1 MDSPGDQKWESY
13 SVFKEISSELHKN
26 VNNAIKAYAHIN
38 SLDTSNMGITPQT
51 AVKVKRAILGV
62 STRVFYEI
70 QINRH
75 VDEYR
80 DIYERWSGNKVD
92 ESGDIIEKD
101 SRGYILLLEQADFTQ
116 GPPDFLSQL
125 MKDLVKATWTLGYI
139 RAGVYK
145 NADPDKPDAQVSDMF
160 E

>member
-38 SLDTSNMGITPQT
+38 SLDTSNMGITPQS
-51 AVKVKRAILGV
+51 AVKIKRAILGV

-80 DIYERWSGNKVD
+80 EIYERWSGNKVD
-92 ESGDIIEKD
+92 ENGDIVEKD
-101 SRGYILLLEQADFTQ
+101 TRGYIFCLNKLISRKGRQTFCH
-116 GPPDFLSQL
+116 S
-125 MKDLVKATWTLGYI
+125 
-139 RAGVYK
+139 
-145 NADPDKPDAQVSDMF
+145 S
-160 E
+160 